1 MTPRWVSTRQCW
13 EITMTSTATSI
24 SKKLTTKPV
33 FYHLFH
39 LIPIISTIFSRK
51 YFLSVPID
59 KENTAMTSI
68 KSNRCLDEWHLN
80 ALKRINVH
88 FKCVTC
94 HAKVFP
100 FTTAT
105 MFAASLS
112 FVLKSSGSR
121 GKAKTITFYYYLSWY
136 WSKTLV
142 PALFFPQTCLKNH
155 SSYIS
160 RLT

>member
-1 MTPRWVSTRQCW
+1 MR
-13 EITMTSTATSI
+13 TM
-24 SKKLTTKPV
+24 
-33 FYHLFH
+33 
-39 LIPIISTIFSRK
+39 
-51 YFLSVPID
+51 
-59 KENTAMTSI
+59 
-68 KSNRCLDEWHLN
+68 KSNKSLDEWHLN

-142 PALFFPQTCLKNH
+142 PALFFLKPAWKITALTYLVWHNFRRENCGDERRSH
-155 SSYIS
+155 LGRIPPEIS
-160 RLT
+160 NSKCFFGSLKTEYVIISFICATDRPPNFAFRLT